1 MIFRYLINCYV
12 LPAENAVVKNP
23 IAALKKKHSGFCTS
37 VFWPLVAGQ
46 DPLPRQKN
54 HSSMGQT
61 RLFLKRRNR
70 LRNRYTVTTNHLLL
84 AIHRRRATSLLPFS
98 QPISQFADSHSQ
110 RDRQAGGRGVRR
122 AHPAKVLRWKSAYG
136 NFIPIGSPGPF
147 LLLSKKTRFEPCS
160 NSKWSAPGLSRELA
174 ANHR

>member
-1 MIFRYLINCYV
+1 VIFRYLINCYV

-23 IAALKKKHSGFCTS
+23 IAALKKKHSGFYTS

-84 AIHRRRATSLLPFS
+84 QCHLGKTVGLL
-98 QPISQFADSHSQ
+98 PISQPNRDFLGNNCNEKAPPGGCPTHGSGNCLNRSPHTEILSQ
-110 RDRQAGGRGVRR
+110 MANIEKGR
-122 AHPAKVLRWKSAYG
+122 A
-136 NFIPIGSPGPF
+136 
-147 LLLSKKTRFEPCS
+147 
-160 NSKWSAPGLSRELA
+160 APRPSS
-174 ANHR
+174 